1 MAAES
6 PAFLTRALDDAVAPP
21 DDALSERI
29 LDAALEEAARSGMG
43 NVTMDAVAKRAHVG
57 RMTVYRRFGD
67 REGLVAALGVRETRR
82 CLAALDAATDPGQP
96 IAEQIAEGFV
106 TSLRLV
112 AEHPLL
118 ARLARAEPDVLLD
131 ALNARRGG
139 TAAAAVAFLAARLR
153 QSQDAG
159 VLARDVDVDRGAEL
173 LVRIVLSF
181 LLVPGSVMPLGDDDR
196 LRDIARAHL
205 VPLLTGD
212 A

>member
-1 MAAES
+1 
-6 PAFLTRALDDAVAPP
+6 
-21 DDALSERI
+21 
-29 LDAALEEAARSGMG
+29 
-43 NVTMDAVAKRAHVG
+43 
-57 RMTVYRRFGD
+57 MTVYRRFGD